1 MKPQPL
7 RTSRRSFIKGLAVTT
22 GGLVVPRVFW
32 AQEGGPAS
40 RKLNIAAI
48 GCGGKGESDL
58 NAAARGNNVV
68 AICDVDSRSL
78 TKAAGRYSG
87 AKQFSDFRQML
98 DEVKEI
104 DAVTIS
110 TSDHAHF
117 PAAMHAIGLGK
128 HVCVQKPLANTLWE
142 LREMHLAATKKG
154 VITQMGNQGHTYND
168 NRMLKEWLDAGVVGK
183 VKEIH
188 VWTNRPIWPQGNT
201 ASFKPGDA
209 PDFLNWP
216 LWLAQCPDMPYSP
229 EMHPFKWR
237 GYLEF
242 GGGAIGDMGCH
253 LMDPIFYALDLG
265 IPRHAEAITEEL
277 TDVAWPRGGVV
288 KLTWKNHAK
297 LGEVTMTWYEGK
309 NAEGKQNLPTVP
321 PELGNEKLGGGGWM
335 IIGSEGVI
343 LNRGDQCKNP
353 QIFPE
358 ARRTEIPAQPE
369 GWRPAGGVDA
379 RDQERQ
385 GLRLHGEIRLL
396 RAAHRTRPPRRPRHA
411 RGQADRV
418 GQRQAGGRG
427 HAGRG
432 ALHQARGVSQRL
444 GLHRGENLGTHDAA
458 HPLTRAAWPRLPTSS
473 ANGCCRAA
481 SSQ

>member
-1 MKPQPL
+1 MQSRPV
-7 RTSRRSFIKGLAVTT
+7 RASRRSFIKGLAVTT

-32 AQEGGPAS
+32 AQEGGPAN
-40 RKLNIAAI
+40 RKLGIAAI

-78 TKAAGRYSG
+78 AKAAARYPG
-87 AKQFSDFRQML
+87 AKQYADFRQML

-117 PAAMHAIGLGK
+117 PAAMHAIALGK

-154 VITQMGNQGHTYND
+154 VITQMGNQGHTYNA

-188 VWTNRPIWPQGNT
+188 VWTNRPIWPQGK
-201 ASFKPGDA
+201 AAGFKPDDV
-209 PDFLNWP
+209 PDYLNWP

-229 EMHPFKWR
+229 EIHPFKWR

-265 IPRHAEAITEEL
+265 IPRYAEAATEEL

-297 LGEVTMTWYEGK
+297 LGDVTMTWYEGK
-309 NAEGKQNLPTVP
+309 DAAGKQHLPPVP
-321 PELGNEKLGGGGWM
+321 PELGDNRLGD
-335 IIGSEGVI
+335 E
-343 LNRGDQCKNP
+343 CKNP
-353 QIFPE
+353 LIFPE
-358 ARRTEIPAQPE
+358 ERRKDFLSKPIEQKYPRSPKAGEPQEEWTLAIKEGKVFDFMSKFDYAAPLTEL
-369 GWRPAGGVDA
+369 GLLGGLA
-379 RDQERQ
+379 M
-385 GLRLHGEIRLL
+385 
-396 RAAHRTRPPRRPRHA
+396 
-411 RGQADRV
+411 RV
-418 GQRQAGGRG
+418 GQPIEWDSAK
-427 HAGRG
+427 
-432 ALHQARGVSQRL
+432 LEVVGVP
-444 GLHRGENLGTHDAA
+444 DAA
-458 HPLTRAAWPRLPTSS
+458 RFIKRAAYRKGWEYS
-473 ANGCCRAA
+473 AAKI
-481 SSQ
+481 

>member
-1 MKPQPL
+1 MKPQPI
-7 RTSRRSFIKGLAVTT
+7 RASRRSFIKGLAVTT

-188 VWTNRPIWPQGNT
+188 VWTNRPIWPQGNA

-229 EMHPFKWR
+229 EIHPFKWR

-265 IPRHAEAITEEL
+265 IPRHAEATTEEL

-358 ARRTEIPAQPE
+358 ARRTEFLAQKIEQKYP
-369 GWRPAGGVDA
+369 RSPKAGDPQEEWTLAIKNGKAFDFMAKFDYSAPLTELGLLGGLAMRVGKPIEWDSAKLEVVGMPDA
-379 RDQERQ
+379 ARF
-385 GLRLHGEIRLL
+385 IK
-396 RAAHRTRPPRRPRHA
+396 RAAYRKGWDYT
-411 RGQADRV
+411 
-418 GQRQAGGRG
+418 
-427 HAGRG
+427 
-432 ALHQARGVSQRL
+432 
-444 GLHRGENLGTHDAA
+444 AA
-458 HPLTRAAWPRLPTSS
+458 KI
-473 ANGCCRAA
+473 
-481 SSQ
+481 